1 MNHKILCSVATLALV
16 LVGTSANAQYSLSID
31 SATAA
36 PGDTVTLA
44 VTLDSS
50 AGDNLQGW
58 SYGVCHD
65 SSSLTILAS
74 DANSLLG
81 PLAATANGGS
91 APDFVQGTVEAG
103 GYALGVVI
111 SLLGANTL
119 PPGSGVVSSADYT
132 NDMPDGGSTTVSI
145 CDTLG
150 TPPVASVVVVGGASL
165 APTTSDGTVTSV
177 QPEVVAHINGDA
189 NQDNIVNLADGIWI
203 LNYLYQGGPGGS
215 CAAADDA
222 NDDGGVDAA
231 DAVYIIQ
238 YQFLGGAAPA
248 APFPDCGLAA
258 GQEAEDCLS
267 HSACP

>member
-16 LVGTSANAQYSLSID
+16 LVGTSANAQYNLSID

-91 APDFVQGTVEAG
+91 APDFVQGTVESDQGKSVSFPGITVEEVFRHGHADRRDVSCKQG
-103 GYALGVVI
+103 RIGVYDGREDRAPGAVGVLYADVEYVR
-111 SLLGANTL
+111 
-119 PPGSGVVSSADYT
+119 PG
-132 NDMPDGGSTTVSI
+132 
-145 CDTLG
+145 
-150 TPPVASVVVVGGASL
+150 
-165 APTTSDGTVTSV
+165 
-177 QPEVVAHINGDA
+177 
-189 NQDNIVNLADGIWI
+189 
-203 LNYLYQGGPGGS
+203 QGRR
-215 CAAADDA
+215 
-222 NDDGGVDAA
+222 
-231 DAVYIIQ
+231 
-238 YQFLGGAAPA
+238 
-248 APFPDCGLAA
+248 
-258 GQEAEDCLS
+258 
-267 HSACP
+267 